1 MKKATALILAALI
14 LSMSVVSCSESEV
27 NNESENKLSETPSG
41 ESGSERD
48 VEETSKYLD
57 DLPKDLKFDGDS
69 VRFIIEDSAGGLAEL
84 SILAEED
91 TGDVV
96 DSAVIQ
102 RNNSVKERLNVD
114 IGITEVFQGGG
125 GIAPRLQQS
134 ATAGTCDFEVMSVY
148 QYYGIG
154 LASSGNVYNLAKMPY
169 VDFSR
174 EYWGT
179 NYINDMSYKNATYWA
194 TGDLALKYVGG
205 MYVTFVN
212 DVIWNDHYS
221 DINVYDLVNE
231 GSWTLDKFTELA
243 EGVYTDADGDGKHN
257 DADIYGFSICY
268 EDPIDG
274 LVAGSDIHFSEK
286 DETGTPVFTLN
297 NEHTIDFYNKLYK
310 LICENPNTYIAATDD
325 NTSLMNF
332 FAASKSM
339 LLVNKLYQS
348 GVYLRDM
355 EEAYKIVPV
364 PKFDE
369 NQQYYITRLHDSV
382 SCYGLPISNKKYE
395 LTGAVLEAMASDS
408 FKYVTPAYYEKALK
422 YKYARDSESGQMIE
436 LIRQH
441 ATSDFASLYS
451 NSIADIVHFFRQE
464 ISAKSTSISSSL
476 QKREKIWN
484 KSLKRLLEGMEK
496 NADK

>member
-1 MKKATALILAALI
+1 MKKTTALILAALI
-14 LSMSVVSCSESEV
+14 LSMSVVSCSESGI
-27 NNESENKLSETPSG
+27 NKESESKQSDMPSG
-41 ESGSERD
+41 EKSSESET
-48 VEETSKYLD
+48 EETQKYLD
-57 DLPKDLKFDGDS
+57 ELPEDLKFNGDS

-125 GIAPRLQQS
+125 NIASRLQQS

-154 LASSGNVYNLAKMPY
+154 LASSGNVYNLTKLPY
-169 VDFSR
+169 VDFTR

-179 NYINDMSYKNATYWA
+179 NYISDMSYKNATYWA

-212 DVIWNDHYS
+212 DAIWNDHYS
-221 DINVYDLVNE
+221 DVNVYDLVNE

-243 EGVYTDADGDGKHN
+243 EAVYTDEDGDGKHN
-257 DADIYGFSICY
+257 DADVYGFAICY

-286 DETGTPVFTLN
+286 DENGVPVFTLN

-310 LICENPNTYIAATDD
+310 LICENPNAYIATSDD
-325 NTSLMNF
+325 NQSLMNF
-332 FAASKSM
+332 FAANKAM
-339 LLVNKLYQS
+339 LVVNKLYQS

-355 EEAYKIVPV
+355 EETYKIVPV
-364 PKFDE
+364 PKYDE

-382 SCYGLPISNKKYE
+382 SCYGLPISNTKYE

-422 YKYARDSESGQMIE
+422 FKYARDSESGQMIE
-436 LIRQH
+436 LIREH

-464 ISAKSTSISSSL
+464 VSSKSTNIASSL
-476 QKREKIWN
+476 QKKEKIWN
-484 KSLKRLLEGMEK
+484 KSLQRLLDAMEK